1 MGVSE
6 LIKAYFVP
14 MAYAGG
20 IFCIFAIWV
29 LWMVVKSLRNIDGS
43 LAAIANALT
52 SEVEVKPKAK

>member
-6 LIKAYFVP
+6 LVKAYFVP
-14 MAYAGG
+14 IIYAGG

-43 LAAIANALT
+43 LAAIATALT
-52 SEVEVKPKAK
+52 LEVEVKRRVE